1 MENREHSTFTTRLL
15 PWLIAVGAFSIYLVT
30 LGRWISLSG
39 LQMAAMLTDPSGS
52 VPMSA
57 PLTYLLTYPLRWL
70 PTTAQIYASNGLS
83 ALLAAIALGLLAR
96 AVALL
101 PQDRTR
107 DQRHRERSETGLL
120 SLPTAWLPPLFAALA
135 CGLQLAFWQHATA
148 GTGQMLN
155 LALLAYLILCL
166 LEFRIDERESRLT
179 RMAFV
184 YGIASTNNPALIPMF
199 PLFLVAL
206 VWIRGRDFFNVR
218 FILRMLAFGIAGL
231 SLYLLLPLLSQFS
244 DVSVVNFWQAL
255 RAQLIEQKNALLGI
269 PRYIVLFGALF
280 SILPLAFIGIRW
292 PSSFGDTST
301 AGVLLTNLLF
311 RVVHALF
318 LAGCLWVILDAPFS
332 PRILVDKLQD
342 RQSAALALGLPF
354 LGFHFI
360 TSLCAGY
367 LIGYF
372 LLLSG
377 KLEDRGWRRSSP
389 LDRVASYAFGITVWV
404 LAAAIPATLIYRN
417 WVHIRANDGRLL
429 RDFAALT
436 LRNVP
441 EDHAVAMADDPLL
454 LNLVRIYDRQIR
466 GGKDRLMVYTPLLT
480 YTVYQ
485 RSLHRLFPNQWVE
498 LPEDLPAFAALN
510 SRVLVVQVQSI
521 VSTNPTYYLHPSFGY
536 FFERVYLRPEG
547 MAYPLAVY
555 PPNDLVPPPLA
566 PEVIQRNIEFWD
578 EVSSTL
584 SDLTPLVVRGVSDA
598 RAVGRWYAR
607 ALNHWGVELQKI
619 NRLQEAGRLFALAT
633 QLNPDNLVAQ
643 INHLYNQS
651 LQRGSSESVDL
662 AKSAEERFGPKYR
675 TWDAFLADNGP
686 VDDPGFRIRLG
697 RLLEKQGNLRQ
708 AILQYARALELEPEN
723 RPGLIDLADLYLRSG
738 LAQQTLETTAR
749 LRHLRA
755 TPEEQ
760 IRFIRLEAEAH
771 AALGENAKAENLLVK
786 ALQNHPNAELLLDAL
801 AELYKITDQTEKA
814 LQVCDRHLELNPR
827 ATTALIRKTVVYMK
841 QEDHPQ
847 AEATLKTLIQ
857 VAPDSVPALLTQSAF
872 LIQTKRY
879 PEGLQVANRLLELDP
894 QNQWALINRAI
905 ALLQSGQLDEAKTAY
920 LELHQSMPLEYRF
933 HYGLGEIA
941 YRQNHHADAIKFY
954 ELYLQYAPADTEE
967 ARQITDR
974 LRQLQTGKN

>member
-1 MENREHSTFTTRLL
+1 MENQEHSTFTTRLL
-15 PWLIAVGAFSIYLVT
+15 PWLIALGAFMIYLVT

-39 LQMAAMLTDPSGS
+39 LPMAAMLTDPSGS

-70 PTTAQIYASNGLS
+70 PTTVQIYTSNGLS
-83 ALLAAIALGLLAR
+83 ALLAAITLGLLAR

-155 LALLAYLILCL
+155 LALFAYLILCL

-184 YGIASTNNPALIPMF
+184 YGIATTNNPTLIAMF
-199 PLFLVAL
+199 PLFLIAL

-218 FILRMLAFGIAGL
+218 FILRMLAFGTAGL
-231 SLYLLLPLLSQFS
+231 SLYLLLPLLSQLS

-255 RAQLIEQKNALLGI
+255 RAQLIEQKNALIGV

-332 PRILVDKLQD
+332 PRILIDKLQD
-342 RQSAALALGLPF
+342 RASAEVALSPPF

-360 TSLCAGY
+360 TSLCTGY
-367 LIGYF
+367 FIGYF

-377 KLEDRGWRRSSP
+377 KLEDRGWRRTSL
-389 LDRVASYAFGITVWV
+389 LDRLASYAFGITVWV
-404 LAAAIPATLIYRN
+404 LAAAIPTTLVYRN
-417 WVHIRANDGRLL
+417 WVPIRANDGRIL
-429 RDFAALT
+429 RDFAAFT
-436 LRNVP
+436 LRGIP

-466 GGKDRLMVYTPLLT
+466 GGKDRLMIYTPLLT

-485 RSLHRLFPNQWVE
+485 RSLHRLFPDQWMA
-498 LPEDLPAFAALN
+498 LPADIPTYAGLD

-547 MAYPLAVY
+547 MSYPLTVY
-555 PPNDLVPPPLA
+555 PPNEIIPPPLA
-566 PEVIQRNIEFWD
+566 PEVLQRNAEFWN

-584 SDLTPLVVRGVSDA
+584 DDLTPLVARGVSDA
-598 RAVGRWYAR
+598 RAAGRWYAR
-607 ALNHWGVELQKI
+607 ALNYWGVELQKS
-619 NRLQEAGRLFALAT
+619 NRLEEASRLFALAT
-633 QLNPDNLVAQ
+633 RLNPDNLVAQ

-651 LQRGSSESVDL
+651 LQRGNSESVDL

-675 TWDAFLADNGP
+675 TWDGFLAANGP

-697 RLLEKQGNLRQ
+697 RLLERQGNLRQ
-708 AILQYARALELEPEN
+708 AILQYVRAVELEPEN
-723 RPGLIDLADLYLRSG
+723 RPGLIELADLYLRSG
-738 LAQQTLETTAR
+738 LAQQTLQTTAR
-749 LRHLRA
+749 LRDLRA

-760 IRFIRLEAEAH
+760 IKYVRLEAEAH
-771 AALGENAKAENLLVK
+771 AALGESAEAESLLVK
-786 ALQNHPNAELLLDAL
+786 ALQNHPNAEILLDAL
-801 AELYKITDQTEKA
+801 AELYKITDQPEKA
-814 LQVCDRHLELNPR
+814 MQVCDRHLELNPR
-827 ATTALIRKTVVYMK
+827 ASMALIRKTVIYMQ
-841 QEDHPQ
+841 QEDYAN
-847 AEATLKTLIQ
+847 AEATLKTLNQ

-879 PEGLQVANRLLELDP
+879 PEGLQVANRLLKLDP

-920 LELHQSMPLEYRF
+920 LELHERMPLEYRF

-954 ELYLQYAPADTEE
+954 ELYLQYAPADTDE
-967 ARQITDR
+967 ARQIADR
-974 LRQLQTGKN
+974 LRQLRAGQK